1 MIQDIDASHL
11 HFLSQEESKN
21 SKKSLLISMGISILI
36 FIVEIYG
43 AYKSNSL
50 SLLTDAFHIVTDI
63 LAHTIS
69 LIAVNVSLRNRTMKY
84 TFGFLRI
91 EIIAAFINAILLV
104 FLCGF
109 LLFETFERIMEQ
121 HTVHAREMLIYSL
134 IGLFFNSLSALVLFN
149 VSKSTINLKSAYVH
163 VIGDLLG
170 TVSVVLGAI
179 IIQIFEIQWI
189 DTLFSF
195 FIILII
201 GKATYGLINDSIK
214 SLMES
219 SPDTHKLE
227 HILSDVKANNKVSK
241 IVSFHHWSLTNGVE
255 CINLRL
261 MLKEKSSWEVV
272 VTATH
277 KLLKEKYG
285 ITHVNVETTTKESEA
300 LIKSIKINRDAIHIH
315 GGHGHHHD

>member
-1 MIQDIDASHL
+1 MIHDIDASHL
-11 HFLSQEESKN
+11 HFLSHEESKN

-69 LIAVNVSLRNRTMKY
+69 LIAVNVSLKNRTMKY
-84 TFGFLRI
+84 TFGFLRV

-104 FLCGF
+104 LLCGF
-109 LLFETFERIMEQ
+109 LLVETFERIMET
-121 HTVHAREMLIYSL
+121 HTIHANEMLAYSL
-134 IGLFFNSLSALVLFN
+134 IGLFLNSLSALVLFN
-149 VSKSTINLKSAYVH
+149 VSKTSINLKSAYIH
-163 VIGDLLG
+163 VLGDLLG
-170 TVSVVLGAI
+170 TVSVVVGAI
-179 IIQIFEIQWI
+179 LIRIFEVEWI
-189 DTLFSF
+189 DTFFSF
-195 FIILII
+195 FIIVII
-201 GKATYGLINDSIK
+201 GRATYGLIKDSIK

-227 HILSDVKANNKVSK
+227 HILSDIRANPKLSK
-241 IVSFHHWSLTNGVE
+241 ILSFHHWSLTNGVE

-261 MLKEKSSWEVV
+261 LLKEKSSWEVV
-272 VTATH
+272 ITGTH

-285 ITHVNVETTTKESEA
+285 ITHVNIETATKESDA
-300 LIKSIKINRDAIHIH
+300 LIKSLKINRSAIHLH
-315 GGHGHHHD
+315 GGHGHHHH

>member
-1 MIQDIDASHL
+1 MIHDIDASHL
-11 HFLSQEESKN
+11 HFLSHEESKN

-69 LIAVNVSLRNRTMKY
+69 LIAVNVSLKNRTMKY
-84 TFGFLRI
+84 TFGFLRV

-104 FLCGF
+104 LLCGF
-109 LLFETFERIMEQ
+109 LLFETFERIMET
-121 HTVHAREMLIYSL
+121 HTIHANEMLAYSL
-134 IGLFFNSLSALVLFN
+134 IGLFLNSLSALVLFN
-149 VSKSTINLKSAYVH
+149 VSKTSINLKSAYIH
-163 VIGDLLG
+163 VLGDLLG
-170 TVSVVLGAI
+170 TVSVVVGAI
-179 IIQIFEIQWI
+179 LIRIFEVEWI
-189 DTLFSF
+189 DTFFSF

-201 GKATYGLINDSIK
+201 GRATYGLIKDSIK

-227 HILSDVKANNKVSK
+227 HILSDIRTNPKLSK
-241 IVSFHHWSLTNGVE
+241 ILSFHHWSLTNGVE

-261 MLKEKSSWEVV
+261 LLKEKSSWEVV
-272 VTATH
+272 ITGTH

-285 ITHVNVETTTKESEA
+285 ITHVNIETATKESDA
-300 LIKSIKINRDAIHIH
+300 LIKSLKINRSAIHLH
-315 GGHGHHHD
+315 GGHGHHHH